1 MFALFF
7 CHWKLKGAVPSAP
20 TVKVADCPTVTAW
33 LTGCVAIVGAEDA
46 DPLPEFGVLIPT
58 VAQPANR
65 NAKRIAIRFK
75 LNGDR
80 DTSSHPCT
88 QKLSLS

>member
-7 CHWKLKGAVPSAP
+7 CHWKLRGAVPSAP

-33 LTGCVAIVGAEDA
+33 LTGGVAIVGAEDS
-46 DPLPEFGVLIPT
+46 DPLAEFGVLIPT
-58 VAQPANR
+58 VAQPASR
-65 NAKRIAIRFK
+65 KAKRIAIRFK

-80 DTSSHPCT
+80 GTSSHP
-88 QKLSLS
+88 